1 MVLIIIYFICSNQS
15 GKYQVKYMNVYIE
28 PLIDELLNLWNSI
41 TMYDVSIPIRQRKFQ
56 FHAMLVWT
64 IHDAL
69 GLTDFCGSYFKFH
82 FNCI

>member
-1 MVLIIIYFICSNQS
+1 MLLFIYL

-28 PLIDELLNLWNSI
+28 PLIDEVLELWNRA
-41 TMYDVSIPIRQRKFQ
+41 TMYNISRPISERQFQ

-69 GLTDFCGSYFKFH
+69 GLTH
-82 FNCI
+82 FFGM